1 MLGRLESWL
10 LVSDC
15 PRLNAWV
22 DRPPALSALLACVVA
37 LVACVEVM

>member
-1 MLGRLESWL
+1 MLGRIEEWL

-15 PRLNAWV
+15 PRLNAWI
-22 DRPPALSALLACVVA
+22 DRHPALSALLACAVA